1 MTPAS
6 MATAKA
12 HAQEVLPLV
21 EDAMRQFSAMPDKPG
36 QQVHCLFAGLYRETT
51 SRWLQPLGDVENPL
65 FPYLVVRRF
74 YDIYARSV
82 PGHLTGEHTQAPM
95 PWRRY
100 HWLAKRLTMRSPITS
115 HLLLISLGVRAH
127 VYHDL
132 SVAIGLA
139 AQDYRDIVGHAVD
152 FPRERP
158 NVIGPISE
166 KAFFVAALDYI
177 DWHRR
182 RQTGWRR
189 LVLMLYAKTLRGLGP
204 FWLRIMEGWR
214 SHAWAAAIQRESPVQ
229 LSKFT
234 QMRPDKPHVSR
245 E

>member
-1 MTPAS
+1 MTSPDS
-6 MATAKA
+6 R
-12 HAQEVLPLV
+12 AQDVLPLV
-21 EDAMRQFSAMPDKPG
+21 EETRRRFTTMPDEPG
-36 QQVHCLFAGLYRETT
+36 QQVHCLFVGLYRETT
-51 SRWLQPLGDVENPL
+51 SRWLQALGDVENSL

-74 YDIYARSV
+74 YDIYDRSV

-132 SVAIGLA
+132 SEAIGLA

-152 FPRERP
+152 FRQERP

-177 DWHRR
+177 DWHRT

-189 LVLMLYAKTLRGLGP
+189 LVLTIYAKTLRGLGP
-204 FWLRIMEGWR
+204 FWLRVMEEWR
-214 SHAWAAAIQRESPVQ
+214 SHAWDTASNDSVAT
-229 LSKFT
+229 KT
-234 QMRPDKPHVSR
+234 HRPMPGFS
-245 E
+245 